1 MKQLISVLVFAALPV
16 SAIAETQLERLE
28 RVSEQMNDAM
38 YEAMI
43 RMVERQG
50 GDPAPLRDAMP
61 ASTWDEDFRAA
72 GACMLDRFTDKSSPE
87 AVTQMLDEMEA
98 FLPEVATMDLENAE
112 EDMNFLPDGIS
123 EDYSIQ
129 VNSECGLSEIMM
141 QRMQESGFSAAM
153 MQAMRGN

>member
-50 GDPAPLRDAMP
+50 GDTAPLRDAMP